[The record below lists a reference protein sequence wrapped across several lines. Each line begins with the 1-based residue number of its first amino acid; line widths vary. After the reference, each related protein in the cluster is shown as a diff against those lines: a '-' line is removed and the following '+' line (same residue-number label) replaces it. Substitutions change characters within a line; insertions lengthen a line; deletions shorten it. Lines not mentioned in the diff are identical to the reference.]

1 MYPWDTGFTSNI
13 STELRDASCPF
24 KVKSPLF
31 CQAHE
36 IVQIIF
42 PVGLLGFLNFM
53 SDMYAEAWVLWSRL
67 EYGYWSMF
75 CHGAGQS
82 NTWRNQ
88 PTLWLVNFAT
98 FILLDEANKFVPC
111 LRMFVVYN

>member
-1 MYPWDTGFTSNI
+1 
-13 STELRDASCPF
+13 
-24 KVKSPLF
+24 
-31 CQAHE
+31 
-36 IVQIIF
+36 
-42 PVGLLGFLNFM
+42 M
-53 SDMYAEAWVLWSRL
+53 SDMYAQAWVLWSRL

-82 NTWRNQ
+82 NAWRSQ